1 MTPEETR
8 KIIRSLDGIHA
19 ALETISFTLKVLQG
33 QIGSLDDTLNVWT
46 PTATEYGGDDDTD

>member
-8 KIIRSLDGIHA
+8 KLMVYLDGIQA

-33 QIGSLDDTLNVWT
+33 QITGLDETLGEWE
-46 PTATEYGGDDDTD
+46 PGGYEYGADDAEE

>member
-46 PTATEYGGDDDTD
+46 PTATEYQGEEK